1 MMPQTTMFASM
12 EEMLANS
19 FKDYHVRGFDYICL
33 RRDPEGETSK
43 LYFFDGDVSKLPEV
57 VTPHDHRYHFDTTCL
72 SGRLRNTKFVEIRTD
87 SDMSRLINSE
97 IMEPFNRFRYSTP
110 LNGGDGFTW
119 AEEVYLADTEST
131 SYQRGQTYHHRAEEI
146 HTIRI
151 EEPGTILMLSQ
162 HPDVVQTNVPTSA
175 YFRDAAAPSLDGLY
189 SRFNADGILKRLEQL
204 HRATGVKVEVT
215 E

>member
-72 SGRLRNTKFVEIRTD
+72 SGRVRNTVFRELASPLDDGSSQR
-87 SDMSRLINSE
+87 
-97 IMEPFNRFRYSTP
+97 FNRFNYLTP
-110 LNGGDGFTW
+110 LNGGEGFTW
-119 AEEVYLADTEST
+119 AEEAWLSQIETK
-131 SYQRGQTYHHRAEEI
+131 SYGGGQRYSHRAHQI
-146 HTIRI
+146 HTINI
-151 EEPGTILMLSQ
+151 EAHETILRLRQS
-162 HPDVVQTNVPTSA
+162 PDVVDLDVPTSA

-204 HRATGVKVEVT
+204 HRATGIKVEVT